1 MSEQSLKEVVVN
13 HDDIEKLE
21 TALDCI
27 MYVARTGGHVFMP
40 EDKKD
45 FKPFLLSEIKRFL
58 NEAIE
63 DCIQENPEGAE
74 IYKLKPTEEC
84 QKLDLIHVAIQELQ
98 QEFDIP
104 DDNLHLED
112 AFKITEDLREKYLID
127 GEPTDETQ

>member
-1 MSEQSLKEVVVN
+1 MSEQSLKEVAVN

-21 TALDCI
+21 TALDYI

-58 NEAIE
+58 NEVIE

-74 IYKLKPTEEC
+74 IYKLKPTEET
-84 QKLDLIHVAIQELQ
+84 QWKSERNPIERLGLGVSVMLTKLTFIY
-98 QEFDIP
+98 
-104 DDNLHLED
+104 
-112 AFKITEDLREKYLID
+112 RR
-127 GEPTDETQ
+127 